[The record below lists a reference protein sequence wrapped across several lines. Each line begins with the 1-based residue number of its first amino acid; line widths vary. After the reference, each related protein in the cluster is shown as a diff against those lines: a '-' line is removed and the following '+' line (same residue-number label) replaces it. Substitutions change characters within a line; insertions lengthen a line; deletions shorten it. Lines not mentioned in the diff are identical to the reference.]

1 MKIFAFLLLLLFAL
15 PVSAGDGSYSR
26 PSKISAWAV
35 SISVK

>member
-15 PVSAGDGSYSR
+15 PVSAGDYPSHR
-26 PSKISAWAV
+26 VSKISAWAV